1 MNNMLSVSTKVLSN
15 AKKLE
20 QEKVKRVKEYRAQIT
35 KKISMANKR
44 LRRLEKAGLTD
55 SPAYQRLIKDGE
67 PQFSIKGKDYRQVQQ
82 EEVRLNRYLDSLTS
96 TVRGTTKHLKTMA
109 KNIGIK
115 YDNMKQLQEDA
126 KIFFELDSKAKQYLR
141 NVEDMGSAIGYQ
153 AVWKEVNTVMIDFKH
168 KLDGSRAD
176 VEEMLKA
183 VTDALKEHDKP
194 KFISDDEEWFTLE

>member
-1 MNNMLSVSTKVLSN
+1 MLSVNTKVLSN

-20 QEKVKRVKEYRAQIT
+20 QEKVKRVQEYRAQIT

-55 SPAYQRLIKDGE
+55 SPAYQRLVKDGK

-82 EEVRLNRYLDSLTS
+82 EEVKLNRYLDSLTS
-96 TVRGTTKHLKTMA
+96 TVTGTTKHLKTMA
-109 KNIGIK
+109 KNVGIK
-115 YDNMKQLQEDA
+115 YDNMKQLQADA

-153 AVWKEVNTVMIDFKH
+153 AVWKEVNTVMTDFKH

-183 VTDALKEHDKP
+183 VTDALMEHDKP
-194 KFISDDEEWFTLE
+194 KFISDDEDWFTLE